1 MNHSMS
7 AAVGPDG
14 ANGTGAMNTPPV
26 KDQGAA
32 RVVFTV
38 LRTFLL
44 AVVISAVVAG
54 GGYYLLCLYTAN
66 SPNIWPGI
74 VVLGQDL
81 GGLTVDEAV
90 AKLDNFIAD
99 SSVDIYLYNKTGQPG
114 GHDAEP
120 DMSFTFADLD
130 FHPDFRSV
138 AQKAYDMNVTEPEFY
153 TLGWRFLTGEGEKEY
168 HPVFTLNQEKM
179 EECAAK
185 AEWDLSFPIT
195 ETTFSREEA
204 VLTITLSTDGR
215 WVNPSDVVNEM
226 DGILENAPNFSIDV
240 PYVVL
245 DRPIVTAQQIHD
257 AVYLPVKNAY
267 FDRASQSVMEGER
280 GVDFNVPTV
289 QEAMDAA
296 GQGETI
302 QLNVTREAPSI
313 SADQMRAVLFRDV
326 LGSASTHVSGSA
338 ARVSNVKLAAN
349 SFNNYVLNAGEVFS
363 YNGVVGQ
370 RTKAKGYKEAPAYVQ
385 GQTVNEVGGGVCQPS
400 STLYLAS
407 LRSNMQITERYAHR
421 YVPAYIPAGMDATV
435 SWGGPD
441 YKFTNNTLYPVKI
454 KTSYNSSNGYLTV
467 TLYGTKTDDTHVEVV
482 NEFLGTTPWKT
493 IYRTDT
499 SLPKGSSK
507 VSVTPYTGYKYRTY
521 RNLYDGN
528 GNLIESKYEA
538 TSDYKVRDQVILRNP

>member
-1 MNHSMS
+1 M
-7 AAVGPDG
+7 
-14 ANGTGAMNTPPV
+14 
-26 KDQGAA
+26 
-32 RVVFTV
+32 
-38 LRTFLL
+38 
-44 AVVISAVVAG
+44 
-54 GGYYLLCLYTAN
+54 
-66 SPNIWPGI
+66 
-74 VVLGQDL
+74 
-81 GGLTVDEAV
+81 
-90 AKLDNFIAD
+90 
-99 SSVDIYLYNKTGQPG
+99 
-114 GHDAEP
+114 
-120 DMSFTFADLD
+120 
-130 FHPDFRSV
+130 
-138 AQKAYDMNVTEPEFY
+138 
-153 TLGWRFLTGEGEKEY
+153 
-168 HPVFTLNQEKM
+168 
-179 EECAAK
+179 
-185 AEWDLSFPIT
+185 
-195 ETTFSREEA
+195 
-204 VLTITLSTDGR
+204 
-215 WVNPSDVVNEM
+215 
-226 DGILENAPNFSIDV
+226 
-240 PYVVL
+240 
-245 DRPIVTAQQIHD
+245 
-257 AVYLPVKNAY
+257 
-267 FDRASQSVMEGER
+267 
-280 GVDFNVPTV
+280 
-289 QEAMDAA
+289 
-296 GQGETI
+296 
-302 QLNVTREAPSI
+302 
-313 SADQMRAVLFRDV
+313 
-326 LGSASTHVSGSA
+326 
-338 ARVSNVKLAAN
+338 
-349 SFNNYVLNAGEVFS
+349 FS